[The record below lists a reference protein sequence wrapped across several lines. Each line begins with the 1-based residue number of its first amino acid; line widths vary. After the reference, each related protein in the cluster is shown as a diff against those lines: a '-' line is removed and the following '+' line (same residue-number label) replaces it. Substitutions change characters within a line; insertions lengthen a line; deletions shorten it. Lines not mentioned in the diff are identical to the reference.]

1 MRRVLALVL
10 VLLLVFSAGITVY
23 AKPHKEKH
31 ELKIET
37 KTKLESKGESKENK
51 LKLELHTKFESK
63 AGIQTFKGEIK
74 VNGQKFKFDIPP
86 VIKDG
91 RTLIPVRAVMNGLGA
106 KVEWDPDTK
115 TVTITKGD
123 TVVQFVL
130 GENKV
135 IVNGQEITLDVP
147 AIEISNRTFVPL
159 RFLSEIFGEK
169 VKYDEKTGNIEIEEE
184 TQIEIENEEN
194 TVSQEVYNST
204 TETVSGSV
212 YDNSEEVEKNE

>member
-1 MRRVLALVL
+1 MRKILALVL

-23 AKPHKEKH
+23 AKPNKEKH

-37 KTKLESKGESKENK
+37 KTKLESRGEKKENK

-63 AGIQTFKGEIK
+63 AGIQAFKGEIK
-74 VNGQKFKFDIPP
+74 VNGQKIKFEVPP

-91 RTLIPVRAVMNGLGA
+91 KTLIPVRAVMNGLGA
-106 KVEWDPDTK
+106 KVEWDPNTK

-135 IVNGQEITLDVP
+135 IVNGKEITLDTP
-147 AIEISNRTFVPL
+147 AMDISNRTFVPL

-169 VKYDEKTGNIEIEEE
+169 VKYDEKTGNIEIETKTE
-184 TQIEIENEEN
+184 IEIENEEN
-194 TVSQEVYNST
+194 TVSQEVYKST
-204 TETVSGSV
+204 NETVSGNV
-212 YDNSEEVEKNE
+212 YNNDEEVEENE